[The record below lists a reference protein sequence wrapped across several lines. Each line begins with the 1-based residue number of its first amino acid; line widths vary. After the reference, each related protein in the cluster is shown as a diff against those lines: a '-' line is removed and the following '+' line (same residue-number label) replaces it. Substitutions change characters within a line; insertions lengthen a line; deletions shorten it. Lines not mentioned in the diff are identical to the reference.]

1 MREGTTAAARETAK
15 KNEEMS
21 HEKLWYRF
29 RQQALETDSCHEE
42 KIYTARTQLIFKLV
56 VEHFSQLITS
66 NLFTYL
72 CVVNFE
78 CAARRINVA
87 AIEILTCTRC
97 RVDRIKFDHCLY
109 AILLEYHNTEHL
121 AVRMTDCVN
130 YLLQMKENFS
140 LKLKFY
146 WCRISISEGCSIE
159 IILWDNCWV
168 GMWWLCKMS
177 DLLRGLERVFEDFF
191 IKFFEFFIN
200 FL

>member
-42 KIYTARTQLIFKLV
+42 KNLHSANSAHFQACCRTFFTAH
-56 VEHFSQLITS
+56 HFES
-66 NLFTYL
+66 FTYL

-177 DLLRGLERVFEDFF
+177 DLLRGLEGFFEDFF
-191 IKFFEFFIN
+191 IKFFEF
-200 FL
+200 L